1 MEYTQMTL
9 DDWMGMKERL
19 KKDLIGVQES
29 FVRIGYTLRQIEG
42 RELYKQDGFK
52 SIAEFAQ
59 AEYGLKPSTV
69 SRFMNINRKY
79 SIDGYSD
86 QLRPEFAQLGS
97 SKLSEMLSLQDQDM
111 EMIKPEAT
119 REGIREL
126 KQFTRGEA
134 EVGVA
139 DDIQELIGK
148 FFETNQ
154 ETLNE
159 LFSSEAYTTGEVE
172 KLVEIVNP
180 SGNKT
185 FKKGLYF
192 LMMYEHEIKIKKF
205 GQNPQT
211 MTWAEFFSVTQE
223 IFGEAAAGHNT
234 WQNYFGGGEDDTDAA
249 GERNTGDVQKTDTK
263 GFGEVDAGEKNPSEA
278 GPGDRSD
285 NTGSVQPDDGGPKED
300 TDGAKDDAAAEESS
314 QSISEGTGTGTST
327 EPTGTESQTEEIAP
341 AQKNAEILERDVPD
355 EAESEDD
362 SAGYTARKLSNQ
374 ESKTEA
380 GKKTEETG
388 SGTEIVDYMNMPE
401 KAYGTRKE
409 YMDTL
414 TIQEM
419 AKYLSG
425 EYKGRRLIASSLAF
439 PSELEKWL
447 IQEVDESGKEVLEG

>member
-1 MEYTQMTL
+1 MA
-9 DDWMGMKERL
+9 DDL
-19 KKDLIGVQES
+19 
-29 FVRIGYTLRQIEG
+29 
-42 RELYKQDGFK
+42 REL
-52 SIAEFAQ
+52 IE
-59 AEYGLKPSTV
+59 
-69 SRFMNINRKY
+69 
-79 SIDGYSD
+79 
-86 QLRPEFAQLGS
+86 
-97 SKLSEMLSLQDQDM
+97 
-111 EMIKPEAT
+111 
-119 REGIREL
+119 
-126 KQFTRGEA
+126 
-134 EVGVA
+134 
-139 DDIQELIGK
+139 K

-234 WQNYFGGGEDDTDAA
+234 WQNYFGGGEDD
-249 GERNTGDVQKTDTK
+249 
-263 GFGEVDAGEKNPSEA
+263 AGEKNPSEA

-300 TDGAKDDAAAEESS
+300 TDGAKDDAAAEENS
-314 QSISEGTGTGTST
+314 QSISEDIGTGTST
-327 EPTGTESQTEEIAP
+327 EPAGAESQTEEIAP
-341 AQKNAEILERDVPD
+341 AQKNAEILEREVPD
-355 EAESEDD
+355 EAESKDD

-388 SGTEIVDYMNMPE
+388 SGTEIIDYMNMPE
-401 KAYGTRKE
+401 KAYGTRKG

-414 TIQEM
+414 TAQDM
-419 AKYLSG
+419 AIYISN
-425 EYKGRRLIASSLAF
+425 EYKGRRLMVSSLAF

>member
-1 MEYTQMTL
+1 MEEYTQITL
-9 DDWMGMKERL
+9 DDWMSMKERL

-29 FVRIGYTLRQIEG
+29 FVRIGYTLRQIEEK
-42 RELYKQDGFK
+42 ELYKQDGYK
-52 SIAEFAQ
+52 SIAEFARE
-59 AEYGLKPSTV
+59 EYGLNPSTV
-69 SRFMNINRKY
+69 SRFISINKKY
-79 SIDGYSD
+79 SIDGYSE

-97 SKLSEMLSLQDQDM
+97 SKLSEMLSLPDGDM

-119 REGIREL
+119 RESIREL
-126 KQFTRGEA
+126 KQFTREEPA
-134 EVGVA
+134 TGVA
-139 DDIQELIGK
+139 DDLRELIEK

-234 WQNYFGGGEDDTDAA
+234 WQNYFGGGEDD
-249 GERNTGDVQKTDTK
+249 
-263 GFGEVDAGEKNPSEA
+263 AGEKNPSEA

-300 TDGAKDDAAAEESS
+300 TDGAKDDAAAEENS
-314 QSISEGTGTGTST
+314 QSISEDIGTGTST
-327 EPTGTESQTEEIAP
+327 EPAGAESQTEEIAP
-341 AQKNAEILERDVPD
+341 AQKNAEILEREVPD
-355 EAESEDD
+355 EAESKDD

-388 SGTEIVDYMNMPE
+388 SGTEIIDYMNMPE
-401 KAYGTRKE
+401 KAYGTRKG

-414 TIQEM
+414 TAQDM
-419 AKYLSG
+419 AIYISN
-425 EYKGRRLIASSLAF
+425 EYKGRRLMVSSLAF